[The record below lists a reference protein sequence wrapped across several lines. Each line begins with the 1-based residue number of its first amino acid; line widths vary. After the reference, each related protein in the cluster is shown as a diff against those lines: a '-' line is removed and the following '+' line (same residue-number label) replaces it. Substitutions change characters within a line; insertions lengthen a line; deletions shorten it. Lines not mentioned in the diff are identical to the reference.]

1 MNKYI
6 LKHIQDT
13 SNTGYKPKLFDG
25 KEILYF
31 ILFLGVLAEIFI
43 MYLIFSNWFTTW
55 RLQWIIYNQSIR

>member
-43 MYLIFSNWFTTW
+43 MYLIFSN
-55 RLQWIIYNQSIR
+55 